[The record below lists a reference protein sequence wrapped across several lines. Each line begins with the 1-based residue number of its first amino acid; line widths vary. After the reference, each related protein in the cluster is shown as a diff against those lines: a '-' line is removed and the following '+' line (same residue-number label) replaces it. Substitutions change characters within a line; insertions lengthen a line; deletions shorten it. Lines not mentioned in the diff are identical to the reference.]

1 MCQPKAGKSGK
12 QHQGCESFTR
22 RGNFFPINNCRVQ
35 QRVEDRHRECYD
47 CRLRPC
53 WIGEVEVGE
62 LFGRLGCIF
71 ALVVMLL
78 GVPCD
83 CWMPALQSQGKAAQP
98 QKAAIDIN
106 KATANDLQKLPG
118 IGPSLA
124 KQIVAYREKHGPYRR
139 VEDLMA
145 IRGIGFKKWKQIRP
159 FVRVGDD
166 K

>member
-1 MCQPKAGKSGK
+1 M
-12 QHQGCESFTR
+12 FR
-22 RGNFFPINNCRVQ
+22 
-35 QRVEDRHRECYD
+35 
-47 CRLRPC
+47 
-53 WIGEVEVGE
+53 
-62 LFGRLGCIF
+62 RLGCIF

-83 CWMPALQSQGKAAQP
+83 SWMPALQSQGKAAKP
-98 QKAAIDIN
+98 QEAAIDIN

-124 KQIVAYREKHGPYRR
+124 KQIVAYREKHGPFRR

-159 FVRVGDD
+159 YVRVGDRYRIQD
-166 K
+166 SGFRIQKAEGRSPSPDFALVPGLSFVRINPPLRRAQ